1 MNFFFVEQGY
11 LSKKPKKD
19 DIQALFIA
27 FQDLMRIFGIYKR
40 TALLHNDFNAA
51 FYQSIENER

>member
-1 MNFFFVEQGY
+1 
-11 LSKKPKKD
+11 
-19 DIQALFIA
+19 
-27 FQDLMRIFGIYKR
+27 MRIFGIYKR